1 MTRDMPNPRKQ
12 HNNFSANF
20 RSWRSFI
27 PEDRSSPGALP
38 LPARFFLEA
47 LSFVD
52 GDVADMQETVLL
64 LARDGGL
71 QRIKQVA
78 DRSLENMG
86 QEHRR
91 KYFHEQ
97 VMPLLKTITHPQ
109 VMASALLDTAIGT
122 INNFLYG
129 QQGRRAVEFFGNAAT
144 MLEQHLTEDDGVIG
158 LNIGSVVFAFSN
170 VIDSNT
176 HTLVNE
182 DLASI
187 AHRLFNLIQSIED
200 SEARQLQKTMHRINH
215 RLGLGRQ
222 LASPK
227 ALKAA
232 PHGRAIFA
240 LDRDLPG
247 DLSKGGQRHDND
259 HADAC
264 NIQIMPTSDE
274 IRSSR
279 AEYLPSTDQHDW
291 HLPGAAGLLD
301 RNFRLLREDTV
312 GQLRDAI
319 RHELDASYR
328 GSRGAKAEGSRKLTY
343 ENVHAVALSFS
354 MWQGL
359 LVSIR
364 FEQPPHL
371 RRLSANARKDWWESS
386 KRLQPDSLICLLTS
400 SGSVILCSVI
410 EPRKPTTAGKAEVA
424 EPAAP
429 YGVQDNGQKPGKLDL
444 FTSAEHGFVSVSLID
459 PNKRNVDEVLRLYKD
474 ASPSTCKIV
483 EFPGVLLPS
492 FEPTLKAL
500 QSMLRSQDLPFAEY
514 LVPDEDT
521 DLSAVAPP
529 DYATKPGF
537 RFDVSC
543 IMKGGQQMQIAA
555 GDEKLD
561 KAQADAFLASV
572 NRSMALIQ
580 GPPGTGKSFT
590 GVALIKVLLKNHQA
604 ARLGP
609 ILCVCYTN
617 HALDQLLEDL
627 VRHNVSQKIIRMGS
641 RSKSELLGNC
651 NLSVLAKA
659 IDLTRAEKQ
668 QNWQSREDMTRDE
681 NDVQTVI
688 KSISQGHG
696 VETLKTYLEAYHP
709 YHHDFLF
716 VEAVDEE
723 GFQTVGH
730 SESNLLRN
738 WLRGGSRGEQLR
750 AMEVLIDIAPN
761 HMSHRERQWIY
772 GYWQEDMEKV
782 LCEQLFNTIAAHNR
796 SKQHWQTVRA
806 SVDLRCLQQANII
819 GVTTTGLARS
829 LPLLR
834 KLNVK
839 VLVCEE
845 AGEVLEAHILTA
857 LLPTLEHAILIGD
870 HLQLR
875 PHIQSYELSRENPAG
890 QRYSLDVSLFERLV
904 SPAGSCRTAI
914 PFSSLEIQRR
924 MHPSISELIRNTLYP
939 NLYDSPTVQGYPQV
953 VGLKKRLFW
962 MDHEHQEDSVTEA
975 TSSFSHSNAFEVKM
989 VTALVSHLVRQ
1000 GTYQANDIAVLT
1012 PYLGQL
1018 QKIRK
1023 VLQASFEISLSE
1035 GDTLELEK
1043 QAIGNEEETP
1053 KGSAPVLQKTS
1064 LLKALKVST
1073 IDNFQGEEAKVVV
1086 ISLDVKDMVVD
1097 FLEMAEFAEVDLD
1110 EDPCLIPSCGHIT
1123 TTSSMDGYMAM
1134 SKHYTIGPG
1143 GKIVDIL
1150 EHNEPF
1156 SVDELKV
1163 CSTCRGSLRRLS
1175 RYGRIVR
1182 RAAIDEATKK
1192 FIVSANRVF
1201 MRLFESF
1208 HRQNGDL
1215 MNTRQAFGR
1224 EMRTTEAGKLALTD
1238 GRDQQLAVISKAP
1251 INGRYSQALRIRHNI
1266 RRYLRSVDIQEQ
1278 PFKRGWDMVQH
1289 ARKRQKT
1296 DGDMQY
1302 QPTVLQTSQTLQATA
1317 LLLRCD
1323 LAILSDFLELM
1334 GPNQG

>member
-1 MTRDMPNPRKQ
+1 MAPIHGRSNRPLAACNLFRTAKGCQYGSRCKFSHENPSSGAGNTQHMTRDMPNPRKQ

-555 GDEKLD
+555 GDESNY
-561 KAQADAFLASV
+561 DAFRPTQNS
-572 NRSMALIQ
+572 
-580 GPPGTGKSFT
+580 
-590 GVALIKVLLKNHQA
+590 IKLK
-604 ARLGP
+604 
-609 ILCVCYTN
+609 
-617 HALDQLLEDL
+617 
-627 VRHNVSQKIIRMGS
+627 
-641 RSKSELLGNC
+641 
-651 NLSVLAKA
+651 
-659 IDLTRAEKQ
+659 LT
-668 QNWQSREDMTRDE
+668 
-681 NDVQTVI
+681 
-688 KSISQGHG
+688 H
-696 VETLKTYLEAYHP
+696 
-709 YHHDFLF
+709 F
-716 VEAVDEE
+716 
-723 GFQTVGH
+723 
-730 SESNLLRN
+730 
-738 WLRGGSRGEQLR
+738 
-750 AMEVLIDIAPN
+750 
-761 HMSHRERQWIY
+761 
-772 GYWQEDMEKV
+772 
-782 LCEQLFNTIAAHNR
+782 
-796 SKQHWQTVRA
+796 
-806 SVDLRCLQQANII
+806 
-819 GVTTTGLARS
+819 
-829 LPLLR
+829 
-834 KLNVK
+834 
-839 VLVCEE
+839 
-845 AGEVLEAHILTA
+845 
-857 LLPTLEHAILIGD
+857 
-870 HLQLR
+870 
-875 PHIQSYELSRENPAG
+875 
-890 QRYSLDVSLFERLV
+890 
-904 SPAGSCRTAI
+904 SPR
-914 PFSSLEIQRR
+914 
-924 MHPSISELIRNTLYP
+924 
-939 NLYDSPTVQGYPQV
+939 
-953 VGLKKRLFW
+953 
-962 MDHEHQEDSVTEA
+962 
-975 TSSFSHSNAFEVKM
+975 
-989 VTALVSHLVRQ
+989 
-1000 GTYQANDIAVLT
+1000 
-1012 PYLGQL
+1012 
-1018 QKIRK
+1018 
-1023 VLQASFEISLSE
+1023 
-1035 GDTLELEK
+1035 
-1043 QAIGNEEETP
+1043 
-1053 KGSAPVLQKTS
+1053 
-1064 LLKALKVST
+1064 
-1073 IDNFQGEEAKVVV
+1073 
-1086 ISLDVKDMVVD
+1086 
-1097 FLEMAEFAEVDLD
+1097 
-1110 EDPCLIPSCGHIT
+1110 
-1123 TTSSMDGYMAM
+1123 
-1134 SKHYTIGPG
+1134 
-1143 GKIVDIL
+1143 
-1150 EHNEPF
+1150 
-1156 SVDELKV
+1156 
-1163 CSTCRGSLRRLS
+1163 
-1175 RYGRIVR
+1175 
-1182 RAAIDEATKK
+1182 
-1192 FIVSANRVF
+1192 
-1201 MRLFESF
+1201 
-1208 HRQNGDL
+1208 
-1215 MNTRQAFGR
+1215 
-1224 EMRTTEAGKLALTD
+1224 
-1238 GRDQQLAVISKAP
+1238 
-1251 INGRYSQALRIRHNI
+1251 
-1266 RRYLRSVDIQEQ
+1266 
-1278 PFKRGWDMVQH
+1278 
-1289 ARKRQKT
+1289 
-1296 DGDMQY
+1296 
-1302 QPTVLQTSQTLQATA
+1302 
-1317 LLLRCD
+1317 
-1323 LAILSDFLELM
+1323 
-1334 GPNQG
+1334 